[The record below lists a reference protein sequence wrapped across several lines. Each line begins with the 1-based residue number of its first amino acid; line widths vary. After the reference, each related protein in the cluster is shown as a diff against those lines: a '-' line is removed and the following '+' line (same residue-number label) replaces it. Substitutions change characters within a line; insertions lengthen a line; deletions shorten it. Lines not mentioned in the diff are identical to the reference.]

1 VNYKAMTLP
10 MMVLCVLALASMGA
24 MYFSAQFVTGQ
35 LQVVLVSDFFG
46 IATGLIGAFTALLK
60 QDNGVTP
67 IEAPKGGTVTQKVE
81 NTQTVTAPAEPPKE

>member
-1 VNYKAMTLP
+1 
-10 MMVLCVLALASMGA
+10 MGA